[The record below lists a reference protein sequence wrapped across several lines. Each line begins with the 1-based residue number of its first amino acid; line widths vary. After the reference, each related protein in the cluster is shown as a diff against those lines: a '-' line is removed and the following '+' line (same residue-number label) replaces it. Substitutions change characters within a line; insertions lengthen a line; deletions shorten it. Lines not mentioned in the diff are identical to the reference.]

1 MKYENVKYSK
11 AFEQAGFKETARLVK
26 LLDKTHTVPKSLS
39 RDPLWLKFK

>member
-11 AFEQAGFKETARLVK
+11 AFEKAGFSETARLAK
-26 LLDKTHTVPKSLS
+26 LLDKTHTTPKSLK